1 MVVAIVG
8 AQTHERG
15 MPQARIL
22 ELEALLSAATATV
35 AQLTQTNAD
44 LTRQVADAEARNK
57 KLRRNSRNDESAL
70 KQQLTD
76 AQNRRF

>member
-1 MVVAIVG
+1 
-8 AQTHERG
+8 